1 MGGLERN
8 GWGKGLEVDGESETE
23 EERQRQRGREGEKE
37 RRITRD
43 RVCPKINREGG
54 GREGDGGEG
63 K

>member
-8 GWGKGLEVDGESETE
+8 GWGKGVEVDGESEAE
-23 EERQRQRGREGEKE
+23 KERQRQRGREREKE

-54 GREGDGGEG
+54 EERGRG
-63 K
+63 